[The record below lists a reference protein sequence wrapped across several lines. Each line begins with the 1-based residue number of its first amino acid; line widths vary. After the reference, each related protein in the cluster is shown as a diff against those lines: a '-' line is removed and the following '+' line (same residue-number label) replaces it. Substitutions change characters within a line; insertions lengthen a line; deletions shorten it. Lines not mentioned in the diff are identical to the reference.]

1 MPRHLNK
8 TKKKRGGHIFYYEDY
23 IGEKCRLGFLGM
35 HENDC
40 WPTTLYLLG
49 ILTRNMAEKFA
60 LDTKYVSREN
70 GTRSEEIIEWLN
82 EALEE
87 DHSYDLLFDSTN
99 TSFFTNYWFMRY
111 LNFLMPYPYLGMPIT
126 FEVYD
131 KYGNVI
137 FGHAYCIIRNG
148 GNAFRILDAQ
158 QGINIP
164 LRNLTDLL
172 STVPER
178 DSYIGD
184 KRIKHIKVYCFMQ
197 SILNQ
202 EWHDRTDNGNNYNI
216 SPFHETF
223 YGVANNDVRE
233 RMMYNKLE
241 NNENN
246 ASNNEGNNENNAS
259 NNESNNEGEWYEGYN
274 NGYNE
279 ENYNVNTGGWENNE
293 ENENN
298 NEL

>member
-1 MPRHLNK
+1 
-8 TKKKRGGHIFYYEDY
+8 
-23 IGEKCRLGFLGM
+23 
-35 HENDC
+35 
-40 WPTTLYLLG
+40 
-49 ILTRNMAEKFA
+49 
-60 LDTKYVSREN
+60 
-70 GTRSEEIIEWLN
+70 
-82 EALEE
+82 
-87 DHSYDLLFDSTN
+87 
-99 TSFFTNYWFMRY
+99 
-111 LNFLMPYPYLGMPIT
+111 MPIT

-131 KYGNVI
+131 KHGNVI

-178 DSYIGD
+178 GSYIGD
-184 KRIKHIKVYCFMQ
+184 QRIKNVRVYCFMQ
-197 SILNQ
+197 STLYQ

-246 ASNNEGNNENNAS
+246 AGNNEGNYEGNAG
-259 NNESNNEGEWYEGYN
+259 NNEGNYEGNAGNNEGEWYEGYN

-293 ENENN
+293 EENENN